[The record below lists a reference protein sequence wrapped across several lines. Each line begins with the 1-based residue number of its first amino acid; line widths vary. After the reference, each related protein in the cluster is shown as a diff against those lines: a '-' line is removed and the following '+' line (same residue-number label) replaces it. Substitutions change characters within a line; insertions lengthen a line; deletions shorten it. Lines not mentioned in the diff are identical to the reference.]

1 MLQDWLALIQDLV
14 VRGVRVLP
22 NATISTHPVQE

>member
-1 MLQDWLALIQDLV
+1 MRQDWLAFIQDLV

-22 NATISTHPVQE
+22 NETVNIHPVQE